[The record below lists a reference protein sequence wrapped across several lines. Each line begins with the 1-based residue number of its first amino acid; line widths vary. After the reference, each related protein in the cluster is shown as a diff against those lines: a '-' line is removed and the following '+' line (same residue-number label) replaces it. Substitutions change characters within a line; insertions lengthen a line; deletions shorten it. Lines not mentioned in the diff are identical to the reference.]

1 MKLTLT
7 LEAPKREKALGP
19 REQAARNAELAAGL
33 RLVSDRIAN
42 VGVPD
47 GEQDFEF
54 GALRGSYSIAG
65 AST

>member
-7 LEAPKREKALGP
+7 LEAPKREKATGP
-19 REQAARNAELAAGL
+19 RQAQARIAEFSAAV